1 MVDSSLDVL
10 DVEQFAY
17 DEKEDAFLAWV
28 RLGRSSRKTAEE
40 TQIPHGTIKD
50 WVTRYGWRER
60 YKGILDE
67 LTYESVASTRLSLS
81 HTLHTAAQRLLT
93 DLAKEDLPPHDVRL
107 HIDTLVR
114 LVTGGQVSTQA
125 GAAVTHID
133 ARQVHIK
140 PEDINPQDAR
150 TLATQ
155 AIEKNLKDNEVRR
168 KPRGTW
174 G

>member
-1 MVDSSLDVL
+1 MDNSAIDVL
-10 DVEQFAY
+10 DIEQFAS
-17 DEKEDAFLAWV
+17 DEKEDAFLTWV
-28 RLGRSSRKTAEE
+28 RLGRSTRKTAEE
-40 TQIPHGTIKD
+40 TGIPHSTVKD

-81 HTLHTAAQRLLT
+81 STIHTAAQRLLT
-93 DLAKEDLPPHDVRL
+93 DLSNPDLSPNDVRL

-125 GAAVTHID
+125 SAAVTQID
-133 ARQVHIK
+133 ESLIHIK
-140 PEDINPQDAR
+140 PEDVNPQDAR